1 MVLPDYKAGSLV
13 NLMASIEAGL
23 GDETPRYAPLSGL
36 APSRLR
42 RAKRVVL
49 LVVDGLGYDFLVRAG
64 GDGAL
69 HRRIE
74 GKITSVFPSTTA
86 AALATIL
93 TGAAPQQHALT
104 GWFVNVPELGGV
116 TAVLP
121 CRPRV
126 GGAPRGHAG
135 VDAAKLFDQV
145 PLVDRL
151 RARSYLV
158 VPRRIAGSEFNTAYG
173 GRAERRPYRA
183 PGGFFRAI
191 ERVLREPDPRQYV
204 YAYWPELDGLAHE
217 HGIGSALVAAHLA
230 EFDRAFEA
238 FLRAIAGSGSLV
250 IVTGDHGLIDS
261 GPDRLI
267 ELDRHPDLAA
277 TLRLPLCGDRR
288 AAYCYVHPEQRDAF
302 ERYVREHLG
311 ECAALVES
319 RALVEQGYFGLGPPH
334 PRLLERVGDYTLIMQ
349 GTWAIKDW
357 VPGERRYAHIGLHG
371 GLSPEEM
378 YVPLVVA
385 EA

>member
-1 MVLPDYKAGSLV
+1 MVLPEYKAGSLV

-23 GDETPRYAPLSGL
+23 GDETPRYAPLPGL
-36 APSRLR
+36 DPSRLR
-42 RAKRVVL
+42 RARRVVL
-49 LVVDGLGYDFLVRAG
+49 LVVDGLGYDLLVRAG

-69 HRRIE
+69 HRRLE

-116 TAVLP
+116 TAILP

-151 RARSYLV
+151 RARSCGRARGS
-158 VPRRIAGSEFNTAYG
+158 PGPSSTRHTAAGPSGGRIDRREASSARSSASCANRIPASTCTPTGPSSTVLRTSTGSE
-173 GRAERRPYRA
+173 A
-183 PGGFFRAI
+183 PS
-191 ERVLREPDPRQYV
+191 
-204 YAYWPELDGLAHE
+204 WP
-217 HGIGSALVAAHLA
+217 HLA

-238 FLRAIAGSGSLV
+238 FLRTIAGSGSLV

-267 ELDRHPDLAA
+267 ELDCHRRSRRRCGCRSAGIGGRLTA
-277 TLRLPLCGDRR
+277 TSIRSNGTRSSATCARTRR
-288 AAYCYVHPEQRDAF
+288 
-302 ERYVREHLG
+302 VRRPRREPG
-311 ECAALVES
+311 IG
-319 RALVEQGYFGLGPPH
+319 EQGYFGLG
-334 PRLLERVGDYTLIMQ
+334 RRTRGWN
-349 GTWAIKDW
+349 GSAIT
-357 VPGERRYAHIGLHG
+357 R
-371 GLSPEEM
+371 
-378 YVPLVVA
+378 
-385 EA
+385 